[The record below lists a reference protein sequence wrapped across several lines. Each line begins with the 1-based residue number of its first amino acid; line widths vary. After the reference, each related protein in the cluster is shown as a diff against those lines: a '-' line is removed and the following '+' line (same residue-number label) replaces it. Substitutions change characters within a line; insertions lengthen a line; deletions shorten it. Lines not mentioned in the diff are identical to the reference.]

1 MIYKKDRI
9 LYTPHVHV
17 TDFSKNNEIEVSLL
31 DFSIVNVKK
40 KTNNAK
46 IKEIY
51 IISYIFICL
60 PTSVFISIFILF
72 YTISASAN
80 LYSIIFR
87 IICTRKTCFYNRMSI
102 YFDLHDIYS
111 TLG

>member
-51 IISYIFICL
+51 KNFRKYVEDNSCLRNIIEIWINGNKENKHVNELIERYKNIL
-60 PTSVFISIFILF
+60 NIS
-72 YTISASAN
+72 
-80 LYSIIFR
+80 
-87 IICTRKTCFYNRMSI
+87 
-102 YFDLHDIYS
+102 
-111 TLG
+111 